1 MKLQK
6 LLMRSFLVVF
16 ALLSVIA
23 TAVNAA
29 DGTLALLREADSLR
43 SSSPIEFQDKL
54 KEIEKQ
60 AGALNN
66 YESEYLAYLRAYNLS
81 FSGQLNDAYLMYQEL
96 AQKSQFDEF
105 RFRALT
111 SMVNTNAIRREWTL
125 GLENLRQT
133 IEILPTVENIQLKE
147 HGLAV
152 AAVFYNYLEQHALA
166 KEFALQLSESTS
178 NQRSLCFALQLRLQA
193 DTGLGTIGIGDEL
206 FQIALQHCE
215 TIGELVVASA
225 IVSYKAELLLKDSQ
239 ASEASQLLDQYLERV
254 NNTGYPPIIASFY
267 TLLAEANLLQ
277 NKKAVA
283 AEYAT
288 TALKYTSSA
297 TNAEAAMRANK
308 VLFDYH
314 SSRGNSEAALE
325 AYIKYAEADKAYLDE
340 VKTKTLAFQLAEHQ
354 SLEQQNKIALLDE
367 QNKLLKVQQQLD
379 TAERFNS
386 RLMIGALLSVILGL
400 ITWGW
405 HSLKNQRRLK
415 QLAEYDSLTGLLSRG
430 HFTQVAQS
438 ALTHAQTLK
447 APVSCVLFDVD
458 HFKRINDCFGHATG
472 DWALKQVASLCR
484 EQVREFE
491 IFGRIGGEEF
501 CLILPECDSAHARV
515 IADKLR
521 RTLASCDTSASGN
534 DFVLTASFGLTDSQE
549 AGYSLDQLLAQAD
562 RAMYSAKRAGRN
574 QVKSYSRD
582 HDEASV
588 DQMGEEQTQAGDAR
602 TQTSAAA
609 ELGHSP
615 IR

>member
-1 MKLQK
+1 MPLLKYLLLLLTACLFQVVSNVSHAESWLEKLETADEIRSSDPEKFQSI
-6 LLMRSFLVVF
+6 LLETSDNLSSLSPYERDYLSYLQAYELTFKGKF
-16 ALLSVIA
+16 ALGMAAFETLAKTTTSGEIKVRSLLTLTNAYAIQRRWNEGLETLAQVQSLLATVNNSEIKIQAIA
-23 TAVNAA
+23 TSGIFYN
-29 DGTLALLREADSLR
+29 
-43 SSSPIEFQDKL
+43 
-54 KEIEKQ
+54 EI
-60 AGALNN
+60 
-66 YESEYLAYLRAYNLS
+66 
-81 FSGQLNDAYLMYQEL
+81 GQYEL
-96 AQKSQFDEF
+96 AQDYSERLKRISSSARNACVAEQLMFEALVKSHAQDSELIAKFESGSSLCLSAKENVAFSIIIRLYAQYLLETHNHPQAAKSLLDENEPQV
-105 RFRALT
+105 L
-111 SMVNTNAIRREWTL
+111 NAKYAPVIAIYQSLQAKANWEL
-125 GLENLRQT
+125 GQQEKAYQ
-133 IEILPTVENIQLKE
+133 QA
-147 HGLAV
+147 LAV
-152 AAVFYNYLEQHALA
+152 SQSPAAANALEAL
-166 KEFALQLSESTS
+166 
-178 NQRSLCFALQLRLQA
+178 
-193 DTGLGTIGIGDEL
+193 I
-206 FQIALQHCE
+206 
-215 TIGELVVASA
+215 
-225 IVSYKAELLLKDSQ
+225 
-239 ASEASQLLDQYLERV
+239 
-254 NNTGYPPIIASFY
+254 
-267 TLLAEANLLQ
+267 
-277 NKKAVA
+277 
-283 AEYAT
+283 
-288 TALKYTSSA
+288 
-297 TNAEAAMRANK
+297 RANK

-340 VKTKTLAFQLAEHQ
+340 VKTKTLAFQLAQHQ

-534 DFVLTASFGLTDSQE
+534 DFVLTASFGLTDSQQ

-574 QVKSYSRD
+574 QVKAYSRD

-588 DQMGEEQTQAGDAR
+588 DQTDEEQTQAGDAR
-602 TQTSAAA
+602 TQTSADA

>member
-1 MKLQK
+1 M
-6 LLMRSFLVVF
+6 VF
-16 ALLSVIA
+16 GIA
-23 TAVNAA
+23 
-29 DGTLALLREADSLR
+29 S
-43 SSSPIEFQDKL
+43 IF
-54 KEIEKQ
+54 
-60 AGALNN
+60 
-66 YESEYLAYLRAYNLS
+66 YNQL
-81 FSGQLNDAYLMYQEL
+81 GQY
-96 AQKSQFDEF
+96 S
-105 RFRALT
+105 
-111 SMVNTNAIRREWTL
+111 L
-125 GLENLRQT
+125 GLEYSQRFKETKTDLRNQC
-133 IEILPTVENIQLKE
+133 
-147 HGLAV
+147 
-152 AAVFYNYLEQHALA
+152 AAE
-166 KEFALQLSESTS
+166 
-178 NQRSLCFALQLRLQA
+178 QLRLEAMLQ
-193 DTGLGTIGIGDEL
+193 LGEAPKELASIYNSGIQL
-206 FQIALQHCE
+206 CE
-215 TIGELVVASA
+215 AANEKVIQSNIVRLYGRHLLETDNQPLAS
-225 IVSYKAELLLKDSQ
+225 KA
-239 ASEASQLLDQYLERV
+239 LLDENEALVLSAKYAPV
-254 NNTGYPPIIASFY
+254 IASY
-267 TLLAEANLLQ
+267 QSLQAKANWELGQQEKAYQQALAVNQSPAAANALEALI
-277 NKKAVA
+277 
-283 AEYAT
+283 
-288 TALKYTSSA
+288 
-297 TNAEAAMRANK
+297 RANK

-340 VKTKTLAFQLAEHQ
+340 VKAKTLAFQLAQHQ

-367 QNKLLKVQQQLD
+367 QNKLLKVQQRLD

-534 DFVLTASFGLTDSQE
+534 DFVLTASFGLTDSQQ

-574 QVKSYSRD
+574 QVKAYSRD
-582 HDEASV
+582 DDEASI
-588 DQMGEEQTQAGDAR
+588 DQTDEEQTQAGPGRQSHVQRQTRR
-602 TQTSAAA
+602 T
-609 ELGHSP
+609 
-615 IR
+615 